1 MQIGLTETFKPI
13 IKAQEEVKETIDNKQ
28 DKLIEQLQ
36 KNQQAL
42 TSGLE
47 DIAMLTYLPDKHTR
61 E

>member
-47 DIAMLTYLPDKHTR
+47 DIAMLTYLPDKPTR